1 MPEGQVVLLH
11 RSSGTGEIRP
21 VRRHPNIRF
30 TRGAI
35 VEEDALSVRPGDW
48 VSYTLSDSR
57 PGQPHH
63 AINVRRL
70 ALPRTDLIRQDPA
83 RCAEWDTIE
92 RMYEETRQAVVG
104 QWACGTLT
112 PHQRAGLLVDA
123 EYLRSTRLTRGV
135 WADADSDE
143 TDETDGE
150 DDPRP
155 RAGATSARWTG
166 PGKETGRAGHDAS
179 MTADMQPSR
188 CKGTVSHINARGF
201 GFIQP
206 HNSDG
211 TVFFHASAVMGGRY
225 DELDVEQQVD
235 YIAETDANGRPRA
248 VDVRPL
254 DLDLDQGTGDELR
267 PMSAADDDDDGN
279 ATARVKQAKLIG

>member
-1 MPEGQVVLLH
+1 MPEGQVVSLH
-11 RSSGTGEIRP
+11 RASGTGEIRP

-48 VSYTLSDSR
+48 VAYDLSDAR
-57 PGQPHH
+57 PGRAHH
-63 AINVRRL
+63 AINVRLL
-70 ALPRTDLIRQDPA
+70 ALPRTDTIRQDPA
-83 RCAEWDTIE
+83 RRAEWDTIE
-92 RMYEETRQAVVG
+92 RMYEETAQAVAG
-104 QWACGTLT
+104 QWARGALT

-123 EYLRSTRLTRGV
+123 EYLRATRLTRSVRTG
-135 WADADSDE
+135 ADSDETDE

-155 RAGATSARWTG
+155 SADALIARWIG
-166 PGKETGRAGHDAS
+166 PVKETASKEQDMS

-188 CKGTVSHINARGF
+188 CEGTISHINARGF

-206 HNSDG
+206 DNSERA
-211 TVFFHASAVMGGRY
+211 VFFHASGVAGGRY
-225 DELDVEQQVD
+225 DEMEVEQHVD
-235 YIAETDANGRPRA
+235 YIEETGVSGRPCA

-254 DLDLDQGTGDELR
+254 DLAPATGGEVR
-267 PMSAADDDDDGN
+267 PLATEAAV
-279 ATARVKQAKLIG
+279 AVA